1 MLKNKL
7 LRVAICVSI
16 GCLFTASGVSAA
28 GPAKVAVMSDSAWPL
43 DYSSG
48 NFNLQS
54 RLLILSFV
62 HSIEQAPLADS
73 AMLAAYCGR
82 KTVSV
87 ASVAQW
93 KKRTY
98 EMLVENF
105 NAASTV
111 SNKLW
116 HSSLATDKVTISE
129 LVAASS
135 PFDKTVPQQLL
146 QWFTT
151 AVEFT
156 DAYAYELIRLAALFP
171 KTTSEIAAFTS
182 DEILGGEFKDKQFTL
197 TFDDGPSAAGG
208 TTDSLIA
215 LLRREQVNG
224 RFFVLGEKF
233 SQRVTGS
240 SGNALVQ
247 LYNGMCVDVHGQT
260 HVSHA
265 KLADWYSSVMQCRS
279 LVTQIFPERANN
291 IMYFRPPYGQRT
303 DSASLQLKSAQ
314 CKIMLWNIDSQDWN
328 ASLTNGRI
336 AGRTLA
342 LMALW
347 RRGIILFHDIH
358 PKAAAVLPEIL
369 KNARFAGCQVVD
381 CASCCN

>member
-1 MLKNKL
+1 MLKNRL
-7 LRVAICVSI
+7 LQVAFYVLI
-16 GCLFTASGVSAA
+16 GCLFTVSGVSAA
-28 GPAKVAVMSDSAWPL
+28 GPSRVAVMPDSAWPL
-43 DYSSG
+43 DYTSG
-48 NFNLQS
+48 NFDLQS

-62 HSIEQAPLADS
+62 HSMEQAPLTDS
-73 AMLAAYCGR
+73 TMLAAYCGR

-93 KKRTY
+93 KKRTC
-98 EMLVENF
+98 EMLVDNF

-111 SNKLW
+111 SKTIW
-116 HSSLATDKVTISE
+116 HSSLATDKVTIQE

-135 PFDKTVPQQLL
+135 SFDKTIPQQLQ
-146 QWFTT
+146 QWF
-151 AVEFT
+151 AMVSEFT

-171 KTTSEIAAFTS
+171 KTTSEIATFS
-182 DEILGGEFKDKQFTL
+182 PDEIWGGEFKDKQFTL

-215 LLRREQVNG
+215 LLRREQVSG

-233 SQRVTGS
+233 SQRSAGS
-240 SGNALVQ
+240 SGNAIAK
-247 LYNGMCVDVHGQT
+247 LYQGMCVDLHGQT

-265 KLADWYSSVMQCRS
+265 KSADWFSSVMQCRS
-279 LVTQIFPERANN
+279 AVTQVFPERANG

-303 DSASLQLKSAQ
+303 DSASLQLKSAH

-328 ASLTNGRI
+328 ASLTNSRV

-358 PKAAAVLPEIL
+358 PKAVAVLPEIL
-369 KNARFAGCQVVD
+369 KDARSAGCQVVD
-381 CASCCN
+381 CASCFN

>member
-1 MLKNKL
+1 MLMNRL
-7 LRVAICVSI
+7 LQVVIGASI
-16 GCLFTASGVSAA
+16 GCLCMVVGVTGA
-28 GPAKVAVMSDSAWPL
+28 GPAKVAVMEDSAWPL

-48 NFNLQS
+48 NFDLQS

-73 AMLAAYCGR
+73 AMLAPYCGR

-93 KKRTY
+93 KKRTC
-98 EMLVENF
+98 EMLVTNF

-111 SNKLW
+111 SGNIW
-116 HSSLATDKVTISE
+116 HSALATDKVTLSE
-129 LVAASS
+129 LIAASS
-135 PFDKTVPQQLL
+135 SFMQTVPQQLA
-146 QWFTT
+146 QWQSM
-151 AVEFT
+151 ASEFT

-171 KTTSEIAAFTS
+171 KTTSEIAIFS
-182 DEILGGEFKDKQFTL
+182 PDEILGGEFKDKQFTL
-197 TFDDGPSAAGG
+197 TFDDGPSVAGG

-215 LLRREQVNG
+215 LLRGEQVSG

-233 SQRVTGS
+233 AQRSAGT
-240 SGNALVQ
+240 SGNALAQ
-247 LYNGMCVDVHGQT
+247 LYKGMCVDVHGQT

-265 KLADWYSSVMQCRS
+265 KSADWFSSVMQCRT
-279 LVTQIFPERANN
+279 LVTQVFPERANCT
-291 IMYFRPPYGQRT
+291 MYFRPPYGQRT
-303 DSASLQLKSAQ
+303 DSASLQLKATN
-314 CKIMLWNIDSQDWN
+314 CKIMLWNIDTQDWN
-328 ASLTNGRI
+328 ASLTNSRI

-358 PKAAAVLPEIL
+358 PKAATVLPGII
-369 KNARFAGCQVVD
+369 KNTRSAGCQFLD
-381 CASCCN
+381 CASYCN